1 MSQYYIKVKSCESAP
16 NAEPEYWSRQIVSP
30 TQSNLFWNDG
40 HVGIGAPNPLAMLQ
54 VDGNVGIG
62 TAYST
67 KKPPVDGLIVSGNMG
82 VGTFEPEHKLHVIG
96 NARIEGNLI
105 VNGSQ
110 TIIDTDVQT
119 TERLD
124 ITNNGTGPALRVNQV
139 GANDVIDIQDS
150 GVSVL
155 KILDGGNVGIGTD
168 NPQAKLHVNG
178 SVSIPSGMLLCPGI
192 LIGHGFNTYQTT
204 FNITGLTASWTNTNL
219 SVNYTPKSNNSKI
232 YAFANFQYQ
241 AGNSSGSGIVAWYV
255 NIHRTVGGGSATP
268 GSANKFFHDAACGQ
282 NDWSSM
288 TVMDTWSNTS
298 TSTQTFALYVKE
310 YAGTTRGTFHNGSY
324 GISIISVFELA
335 N

>member
-67 KKPPVDGLIVSGNMG
+67 KTPPVDGLIVSGNMG

-139 GANDVIDIQDS
+139 GGNDVIDILDN

-155 KILDGGNVGIGTD
+155 KILDGGNVGIGAAT
-168 NPQAKLHVNG
+168 PQEKLHVVGSIKVSDRIVNASGRTMLNQTGGVLQVKNVFEGGIALTGVGNILTLSITPSSTSSKILVMASFTADKNG
-178 SVSIPSGMLLCPGI
+178 GSTDTHLYVNLRRNGNSII
-192 LIGHGFNTYQTT
+192 EIGNAVGYLENVGTRVCFSNTYMDSPASTSAVSYEIYDKREGNAGGT
-204 FNITGLTASWTNTNL
+204 SYTYRNITITLME
-219 SVNYTPKSNNSKI
+219 I
-232 YAFANFQYQ
+232 
-241 AGNSSGSGIVAWYV
+241 AG
-255 NIHRTVGGGSATP
+255 
-268 GSANKFFHDAACGQ
+268 
-282 NDWSSM
+282 
-288 TVMDTWSNTS
+288 
-298 TSTQTFALYVKE
+298 
-310 YAGTTRGTFHNGSY
+310 
-324 GISIISVFELA
+324 
-335 N
+335 